1 MSADNSSS
9 APQTTAPHTPPGV
22 SEPEE
27 IHLREV
33 TVVDRK
39 APTMFAF
46 LTLGLGLIVLFA
58 PQEGDTSFRLAVDT
72 DFFEVP
78 TVTVPSTP
86 TAWVMV
92 LLCALFTAYSIF
104 LFTQRRNTR
113 LWLVALFAVV
123 WLVGFLTWAA
133 AGATLPVVGLLA
145 GSIAVAVP
153 LVFGAMGGVLGERS
167 GVVNIAIDGQLLF
180 GSFGAALVGTIFAS
194 TWLGLGAAMVA
205 GLLVGA
211 VLAVF
216 AINYMVD
223 QVIVGVVLNVLVI
236 GITSFMFSQV
246 LAPNAA
252 ELNHP
257 PRFERVPIPLLGD
270 IPLIGPIFFR
280 QTMIVYILY
289 VTVALVTWAL
299 YRTKWGLRVRAVGE
313 HPKAAD
319 TVGIKVNRTRFRTVL
334 LAGAIAGMGGAFY
347 TLVSVPQFNREMT
360 GGAGYIALAAVIFG
374 KWDPIRATLAA
385 LLFGF
390 ASNLQG
396 VLSVIGS
403 PVPSQFMLMLPY
415 VVTIFAVAGLV
426 GRSRPPAADGIPYST
441 DNH

>member
-1 MSADNSSS
+1 MSTPATPAGIS
-9 APQTTAPHTPPGV
+9 A
-22 SEPEE
+22 PEE
-27 IHLREV
+27 IHLPAV

-39 APTMFAF
+39 APTMFAL
-46 LTLGLGLIVLFA
+46 LTVGLALIVLFA
-58 PQEGDTSFRLAVDT
+58 SQAGDTSFRLAVDS
-72 DFFEVP
+72 DFFELP
-78 TVTVPSTP
+78 TVTVPSTA
-86 TAWVMV
+86 TAWVLV
-92 LLCALFTAYSIF
+92 AVCALCTAYSIA
-104 LFTQRRNTR
+104 LLTQRKNTR
-113 LWLVALFAVV
+113 LWLVVVFAVV
-123 WLVGFLTWAA
+123 WLTGFLTWAA
-133 AGATLPVVGLLA
+133 ADATLPVVGLLA
-145 GSIAVAVP
+145 GSLAVAVP
-153 LVFGAMGGVLGERS
+153 LVFGAMSGVLGERS
-167 GVVNIAIDGQLLF
+167 GVVNIAIDAQLLF
-180 GSFGAALVGTIFAS
+180 GAFAAAMIGTVAGS
-194 TWLGLGAAMVA
+194 TWAGLAAAMVA
-205 GLLVGA
+205 GLLVA
-211 VLAVF
+211 ALLASL
-216 AINYMVD
+216 AITYLVD
-223 QVIVGVVLNVLVI
+223 QVIVGVVLTVLVI

-252 ELNHP
+252 TLNSP
-257 PRFERVPIPLLGD
+257 PRFSRLPIPVLGD

-280 QTMIVYILY
+280 QTIIVYLLY
-289 VTVALVTWAL
+289 VVVALITWAL
-299 YRTKWGLRVRAVGE
+299 YRTRWGLRVRAVGE

-360 GGAGYIALAAVIFG
+360 GGAGFIALAAVILG

-426 GRSRPPAADGIPYST
+426 GRSRPPAADGIPYQV
-441 DNH
+441 DGH